1 LKEKVEDLH
10 NLEDEDDFD
19 MYEEL
24 LVVKKIDN
32 MFKQPRRR

>member
-1 LKEKVEDLH
+1 MEDLP

-24 LVVKKIDN
+24 LIVKKIDN
-32 MFKQPRRR
+32 MFKQPKRR